1 MNNELERQVLKT
13 FFEKVSIIEDID
25 SEISES
31 KIVRTTQNQLKK
43 ILFGIQRCTCI
54 RRTWGG
60 ICEVCQVSD

>member
-43 ILFGIQRCTCI
+43 ILFGIQRCT
-54 RRTWGG
+54 
-60 ICEVCQVSD
+60 